1 MPDVVRDALDGQS
14 PAERLLEQSWEAR
27 QRRASHRELIVEAL
41 AACLFVAVAAALLL
55 VSGPSGRIRPD
66 VAVLLV
72 GVYAVVARIEFPV
85 GAGSVVPTQLVLV
98 PMIVLLPPATVPLAV
113 ALGLVLPALI
123 DCALGRVRPRRIL
136 SALPDAWHAVG
147 PAVVLCLAG
156 SPASG
161 FNDLP
166 ILAAALAACCV
177 VDLVSSVARVRLAG
191 LVRDLP
197 ALIRVMGLVWM
208 VDACLA
214 PVGFLAATAARR
226 CDAAILFV
234 LPLVSLLWLLG
245 RDRTRRIDQ
254 AQRRLRLVEH
264 ERRRLQSAVGRLGD
278 AFAAKLDFER
288 LLEILLCGTLEA
300 LDASA
305 GRIRLERER
314 PARDLIAGSAELF
327 DFVDRRDGAERAGPD
342 RPVQVHYEDIWS
354 LSFEMSIGAL
364 ASATLQ
370 FVREGRAFEDDEI
383 AMTAEL
389 IAKAELSAAE
399 IHAVDSIREQ
409 ALNDALTGLGNR
421 RMLNADL
428 AAALKDSDASDPSVL
443 LLFDL
448 DGFKSYNDTFG
459 HLAGDALLARLGA
472 RLQAAVD
479 GHGAAYRLGGDEFC
493 AHLRLGEAGTDDL
506 IRRAAAA
513 LSETGSEFSIRASLG
528 VALLPEEA
536 DSPDHALQ
544 LADER
549 MYANKRS
556 QPEGARNAR
565 NQAREVLMRTMHAKQ
580 ADLDKHSSNVARL
593 AARVARQL
601 GLRGEALDE
610 IVRAAELHDVGKLGI
625 PDAILNKPGE
635 LNAEEWKFMRQHTIL
650 GERILHGAP
659 ALRPIAR
666 LVRASHERWDGT
678 GYPDRLRGDQIPL
691 GARIVSVCD
700 AYEEMTGTCPY
711 RTALS
716 PQHARQELQQA
727 AGTQFD
733 PNAVQALLSVLRADC
748 GSPAQDLEAH
758 RPASRGPDVESVPPL
773 DHVLE
778 GVMESRT
785 CMPRR
790 TSHGWT
796 ARRAEQA
803 PQTTARCND
812 HKLKSRL

>member
-1 MPDVVRDALDGQS
+1 MPDVQPGGYDERS

-27 QRRASHRELIVEAL
+27 QRRASPRELVVES
-41 AACLFVAVAAALLL
+41 AAASLFVAVAAMLLI
-55 VSGPSGRIRPD
+55 SGPSASIRPG
-66 VAVLLV
+66 VFAVLV
-72 GVYAVVARIEFPV
+72 GVYAAVARIEFPV

-98 PMIVLLPPATVPLAV
+98 PMIVLLPPASVPLAV
-113 ALGLVLPALI
+113 ALGLVISAAI
-123 DCALGRVRPRRIL
+123 DCALGRIRPRRMLGAI
-136 SALPDAWHAVG
+136 PDAWHAVG
-147 PAVVLCLAG
+147 AAVVLCLAG

-191 LVRDLP
+191 VVRDLP

-214 PVGFLAATAARR
+214 PVGLLAAVAARQS
-226 CDAAILFV
+226 DAAILFV

-264 ERRRLQSAVGRLGD
+264 ERGRLQSAVGHLGD
-278 AFAAKLDFER
+278 AFAAKLNFER
-288 LLEILLCGTLEA
+288 LLEILLHSSLEA

-305 GRIRLERER
+305 GRISLDSA
-314 PARDLIAGSAELF
+314 PSARDLTAGAVALF
-327 DFVDRRDGAERAGPD
+327 DVLDRRRGAECTASD
-342 RPVQVHYEDIWS
+342 RPTQTCDQDIWT
-354 LSFEMSIGAL
+354 LNLGMRIGA
-364 ASATLQ
+364 AKSAVVQ

-389 IAKAELSAAE
+389 IAKAELAAAE
-399 IHAVDSIREQ
+399 ILAVHSIREQ

-421 RMLNADL
+421 RKLNADL
-428 AAALKDSDASDPSVL
+428 AAALKDRDASDPSVL

-459 HLAGDALLARLGA
+459 HLSGDALLARLGA
-472 RLQAAVD
+472 RLEQAVA
-479 GHGAAYRLGGDEFC
+479 GHGHAYRLGGDEFC
-493 AHLRLGEAGTDDL
+493 AHLCPADADTDNF
-506 IRRAAAA
+506 IRRAAVA
-513 LSETGSEFSIRASLG
+513 LTESGSEFSIRASLG
-528 VALLPEEA
+528 VVLLPDEA

-549 MYANKRS
+549 MYADKRR
-556 QPEGARNAR
+556 QPDGAR
-565 NQAREVLMRTMHAKQ
+565 NQAREVLIRTMHAKQ
-580 ADLDKHSSNVARL
+580 PELDKHSSNVARL

-635 LNAEEWKFMRQHTIL
+635 LSAEEWTFMRQHTIL
-650 GERILHGAP
+650 GERILHGAA

-666 LVRASHERWDGT
+666 LVRASHERWDGD
-678 GYPDRLRGDQIPL
+678 GYPDRLHGEQIPL

-700 AYEEMTGTCPY
+700 AYEDMTGSSPY
-711 RTALS
+711 RQAIS
-716 PQHARQELQQA
+716 HKAARQELQKA

-733 PNAVQALLSVLRADC
+733 PDVVQAVLSVLRA
-748 GSPAQDLEAH
+748 GSGSQAQNPNAR
-758 RPASRGPDVESVPPL
+758 RPASCGVTADRQSVPRPDL
-773 DHVLE
+773 LFE
-778 GVMESRT
+778 
-785 CMPRR
+785 
-790 TSHGWT
+790 
-796 ARRAEQA
+796 
-803 PQTTARCND
+803 
-812 HKLKSRL
+812 